1 VAQVTLNV
9 DGNPYRLACN
19 DGEEEHL
26 QALAA
31 TISDKVGEIAQ
42 AMGQVGDAKLIL
54 MASLVLLDEARAN
67 SAKAAQA
74 AQDAQASV
82 DAVAAE
88 AAKGVD
94 AIAAAAAKIEV
105 IADQIETP

>member
-1 VAQVTLNV
+1 VN
-9 DGNPYRLACN
+9 GNPYRLACN

-31 TISDKVGEIAQ
+31 VISDKVGEIAR

-54 MASLVLLDEARAN
+54 MASLVLLDEARTD
-67 SAKAAQA
+67 STKAAQA
-74 AQDAQASV
+74 AQEAQA
-82 DAVAAE
+82 
-88 AAKGVD
+88 GVD

-105 IADQIETP
+105 IADRAETP

>member
-9 DGNPYRLACN
+9 NGNPYRLACN

-42 AMGQVGDAKLIL
+42 AMGQVGDAKLML
-54 MASLVLLDEARAN
+54 MASLVLLDEARAEG
-67 SAKAAQA
+67 ATAVQA
-74 AQDAQASV
+74 TEDAQA
-82 DAVAAE
+82 
-88 AAKGVD
+88 GID
-94 AIAAAAAKIEV
+94 AIAEAAAKIEG
-105 IADQIETP
+105 IADHIETP